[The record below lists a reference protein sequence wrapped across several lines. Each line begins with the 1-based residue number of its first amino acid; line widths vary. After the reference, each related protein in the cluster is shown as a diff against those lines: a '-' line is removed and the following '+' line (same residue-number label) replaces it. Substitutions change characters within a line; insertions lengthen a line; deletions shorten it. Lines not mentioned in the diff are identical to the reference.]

1 MHLASVTRQLYAT
14 FEWALKVNRLAG
26 VLFELF
32 IAHYIVEVRTALYN
46 AFEQTLLQKHQV
58 VAVRLA
64 VTALLPAVRTFS
76 SIDPVHTGDAN

>member
-1 MHLASVTRQLYAT
+1 MRLASVPCELYAT
-14 FEWALKVNRLAG
+14 LKWALKVNRLAG

-32 IAHYIVEVRTALYN
+32 IAHYIVEVRTALFN

-58 VAVRLA
+58 VAVRFA
-64 VTALLPAVRTFS
+64 ITALLPAVRTFG